1 MVQYFVEKNQK
12 CKSAS
17 TFMALALA
25 DKSVRNSMSCKKH
38 LKSLQLPDLSQEK
51 CQTASCGQPTCI
63 WPTLSTC
70 LEFSHQKKYI
80 YIYLKKEHPK
90 SLDSNWK
97 LTVVWAGGRQI
108 ALVNALNC
116 ALRSVQIEV
125 GKKKWSR
132 DANKTRRNKSWPRS
146 VQKIA
151 ERVKKNV
158 SVSCEQM
165 RDNISVCGQCGNLR
179 FKLLNTFLFT
189 FEWVCFQWLHFSRT
203 SRLQPG
209 KREMPAATLAF
220 FRLLLAAWTGLIT
233 QNRVPLKTKPK
244 GWPQR
249 K

>member
-1 MVQYFVEKNQK
+1 
-12 CKSAS
+12 
-17 TFMALALA
+17 MALALA

-70 LEFSHQKKYI
+70 LEFSYQKKYI